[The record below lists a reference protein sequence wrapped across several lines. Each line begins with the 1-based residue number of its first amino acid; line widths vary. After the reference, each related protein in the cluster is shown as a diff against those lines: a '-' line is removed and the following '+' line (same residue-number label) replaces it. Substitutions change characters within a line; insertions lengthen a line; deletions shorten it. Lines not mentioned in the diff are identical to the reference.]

1 MSEKKIRNALC
12 INEWMRKGRTP
23 RINCNVSYLYLSN
36 NTHSFTNRIFN
47 FIFLA
52 MTRHRKELILSEINE
67 PIYIITGC
75 DLYPIPPKGIWER
88 RGNFVLCV
96 VSRNQEASKGL
107 RGFFCACDF
116 YYISKILVNYFKNEE
131 NSWMDYFLLVEKIL
145 EVTWQPHDNN
155 VTVVI
160 FTFPPFFTCIV

>member
-1 MSEKKIRNALC
+1 MFSSLIDFQIWLLSEKKIRNALC

-75 DLYPIPPKGIWER
+75 DLYRIPPKGIWER

-96 VSRNQEASKGL
+96 VSGSQEASKCL
-107 RGFFCACDF
+107 RVFF
-116 YYISKILVNYFKNEE
+116 V
-131 NSWMDYFLLVEKIL
+131 
-145 EVTWQPHDNN
+145 H
-155 VTVVI
+155 VI
-160 FTFPPFFTCIV
+160 FIIYPKYLLIILKMKKIHGWIIFF

>member
-75 DLYPIPPKGIWER
+75 DLYRIPPKGIWER

-96 VSRNQEASKGL
+96 VSGSREASKCL
-107 RGFFCACDF
+107 RVFF
-116 YYISKILVNYFKNEE
+116 V
-131 NSWMDYFLLVEKIL
+131 
-145 EVTWQPHDNN
+145 H
-155 VTVVI
+155 VI
-160 FTFPPFFTCIV
+160 FIIYPKYLLIILKMKKIHGWIIFF